1 MTERKTSRAAL
12 AFFALPL
19 GLLVLAGWR
28 ATQTPGADATVL
40 RLAHALNAEHP
51 VHGGMLAFAD
61 EVARR
66 SEGRLRIEID
76 ADGKLGSERELVEQV
91 QLGSLALT
99 KASAGQLEAFA
110 PDYMV
115 FGLPYLFDDV
125 AHFWRFAATPAAET
139 LLASSEP
146 KRLVGL
152 TFYDA
157 GARSFYLARGRRPV
171 RRVDDLAGLSLRVM
185 PSQTAMR
192 MVEAFGAKPVPIP
205 FGELYTAID
214 SGTVDGAENNA
225 PSLFTSRQFEVAGSY
240 SLNGHLILPD
250 VLVIGTD
257 AWSRLSAAD
266 QQVLREAARHSMHVQ
281 RRLWDEDEARSLAGI
296 RAAGVEIIEDVDR
309 EGFRTA
315 TAAFPAELMARR
327 PSVAP
332 LIDAIET
339 TRAPAAPAAPV
350 TPAAPSTAGA
360 AR

>member
-1 MTERKTSRAAL
+1 MTEPTRSRVAL
-12 AFFALPL
+12 AVFALPVA
-19 GLLVLAGWR
+19 LLALAGWR
-28 ATQTPGADATVL
+28 GATAPGADATVL
-40 RLAHALNAEHP
+40 RLAHALNTEHP
-51 VHGGMLAFAD
+51 VHGGMVAFAD

-115 FGLPYLFDDV
+115 FGLPYLFDDA
-125 AHFWRFAATPAAET
+125 AHFWRFAATPAAQA
-139 LLASSEP
+139 LLDSSEP
-146 KRLVGL
+146 KRLIGL

-157 GARSFYLARGRRPV
+157 GARSFYLARGKRPV
-171 RRVDDLAGLSLRVM
+171 RRVEDLRGLSLRVM

-250 VLVIGTD
+250 VLVIGSD
-257 AWSRLSAAD
+257 AWSRLSNDD
-266 QQVLREAARHSMHVQ
+266 QRILRDAARHSMQVQ
-281 RRLWDEDEARSLAGI
+281 RRLWNEDEARSLAGI

-309 EGFRTA
+309 EGFRAA
-315 TAAFPAELMARR
+315 TAAFPAELEAKR

-332 LIDAIET
+332 LLAAIDA
-339 TRAPAAPAAPV
+339 TRAPPAASAPRS
-350 TPAAPSTAGA
+350 AAADAGA
-360 AR
+360 TR